1 MNSNASSNSNEVCP
15 LTRQGSGAAAGADLL
30 ITGELEHVMYHP
42 AYELRMPVLA
52 LGHYATETLGPR
64 AVMEYIG
71 RKFDVACEFADFPTS
86 L

>member
-1 MNSNASSNSNEVCP
+1 
-15 LTRQGSGAAAGADLL
+15 
-30 ITGELEHVMYHP
+30 MYHP